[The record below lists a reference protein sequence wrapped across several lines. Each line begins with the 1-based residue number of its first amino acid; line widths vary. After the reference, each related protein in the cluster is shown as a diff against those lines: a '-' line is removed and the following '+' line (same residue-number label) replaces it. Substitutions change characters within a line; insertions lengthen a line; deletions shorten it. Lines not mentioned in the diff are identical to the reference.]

1 VRRRNEKYMY
11 MSLVREDKGK
21 KVLGRSRYRRNNDIH
36 RDLAEMVCVC
46 VCVCGLVSDYVQRR
60 EFVHDLNDN
69 YTLYSTRFSSTFSLI
84 HFLTSK

>member
-1 VRRRNEKYMY
+1 VHRRDEKYMY

-21 KVLGRSRYRRNNDIH
+21 KVLGRSRYRRKNYIH
-36 RDLAEMVCVC
+36 RDLAEMVCE
-46 VCVCGLVSDYVQRR
+46 CGLASGYVQRR

-69 YTLYSTRFSSTFSLI
+69 YTLYSTRFSSTVSLI